1 MQHFAPHPRSAF
13 EGYYSKFKLPSGSYL
28 ALIICSVPKAPTK
41 PHMVSFTYVPTDKS
55 QIYQREIWVED
66 IERVTKGSQEAFEL
80 RIPRLGT
87 VSCIGDS
94 TTRYSLSCEFF
105 SFDAT
110 VHGSTRVPWN
120 RESADST
127 PEGLLV
133 HLPLPLH
140 WHVHTL
146 GSLANFR
153 LSIPENLYDF
163 AAVDRDGV
171 ALVHQEK
178 NWASSFPSAHIWIQA
193 CEPTHDSTSPSPSPC
208 PPHSVPVRAFC
219 LAGGHILGTT
229 AFLLSH
235 HPPSLDQP
243 LTFAPPFA
251 MRVLNFS
258 PFMSTHIDWA
268 SRRVRIEVRGWSRKI
283 NVRAQGEK
291 EDFFGLSAPFADGH
305 RKNWCAE
312 SFNAEV
318 EVETYKWRWC
328 KWRWERVS
336 VERFE
341 KASLE
346 FGGEWYG
353 DRGDRCTTG

>member
-28 ALIICSVPKAPTK
+28 ALIICSVPKASAK
-41 PHMVSFTYVPTDKS
+41 PHMVSFTYVPKDIS
-55 QIYQREIWVED
+55 HIYQREIWVED
-66 IERVTKGSQEAFEL
+66 IERVTKGSQGAFEL
-80 RIPRLGT
+80 RIPRFGT
-87 VSCIGDS
+87 VSCSIDS

-105 SFDAT
+105 SFEAT
-110 VHGSTRVPWN
+110 VHGSTRIPWN

-127 PEGLLV
+127 PEGQLV

-153 LSIPENLYDF
+153 LSIPETLYDL
-163 AAVDRDGV
+163 AVVDLEGV

-193 CEPTHDSTSPSPSPC
+193 CEPIHGPLPTPVV
-208 PPHSVPVRAFC
+208 PPPLSVPVRAFC
-219 LAGGHILGTT
+219 LAGGQILGTT
-229 AFLLSH
+229 AFLLAH
-235 HPPSLDQP
+235 HSPSFKRP
-243 LTFAPPFA
+243 LTFTPPLS
-251 MRVLNFS
+251 MRALNFS

-268 SRRVRIEVRGWSRKI
+268 SRSVHIEVRGWRRKT
-283 NVRAQGEK
+283 NVHARGER
-291 EDFFGLSAPFADGH
+291 EDFFGLSAPFVDGH

-312 SFNAEV
+312 SFNALIEV
-318 EVETYKWRWC
+318 EVYEWRWT
-328 KWRWERVS
+328 KWQWERVS
-336 VERFE
+336 VEKFE